1 MNIFCAKAWQKQNT
15 LIPMFEEL
23 TVSLQKAVFIMAYG
37 LMFFLRYINI
47 SGHHF
52 PNPPEKM
59 GYI

>member
-1 MNIFCAKAWQKQNT
+1 
-15 LIPMFEEL
+15 MFEEL